1 MTSLLNHWKISP
13 VLTFCMSHYSNRIYS
28 CNKAWILFKGEATVP
43 WLSYLPWLH
52 EITSKASHQSWRARC
67 WHGLCWWFIQQV
79 FPIFAA
85 HVADYPKQC
94 MVAWYNENCY
104 PKCLVAQGKL
114 GIPKYSRKRTIES
127 ILDVINSA
135 DLGDMYEVVS
145 QGIWPN

>member
-1 MTSLLNHWKISP
+1 MKSLQKPLI
-13 VLTFCMSHYSNRIYS
+13 
-28 CNKAWILFKGEATVP
+28 KAGEQGVDMVCAD
-43 WLSYLPWLH
+43 
-52 EITSKASHQSWRARC
+52 
-67 WHGLCWWFIQQV
+67 GFIQQV

-114 GIPKYSRKRTIES
+114 GIPKYSRKRTIGS